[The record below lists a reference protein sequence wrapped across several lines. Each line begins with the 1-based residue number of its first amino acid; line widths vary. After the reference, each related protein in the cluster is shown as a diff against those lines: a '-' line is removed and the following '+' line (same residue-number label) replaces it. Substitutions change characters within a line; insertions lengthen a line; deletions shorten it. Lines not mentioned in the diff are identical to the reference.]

1 MTKKLICKTCE
12 NNWLEYGRQW
22 KRKNRRYYDYFCSF
36 CGSKK
41 TPIEVKV
48 DIEKEADES
57 FDDKILS
64 QTKKILDKNIKS
76 IPYKFQKTIDDNFY
90 VLSEDSLDDFVEY
103 TDKLTPNPYYKQYEN
118 ILLIGDTH
126 EPWCLDGY
134 LEFCLDIYNKYNC
147 DHVIFMGDCLDNN
160 FSSSY
165 AINPDGMCAG
175 DELSFAIK
183 KLKNWSKVFP
193 EADVCIG
200 NHEERIMKQCF
211 NNGLSKKWIRD
222 FKDVLGVN
230 WNFQTSFE
238 YNNCLFRHGVNTKA
252 APKSGCEM
260 MNVVQGHFHSEAYIH
275 WNIGKGKKVF
285 GMQVPCG
292 ISEDKYAFAYAKDF
306 AKPAIGVG
314 VLLEFGRLPI
324 IEMCDL

>member
-1 MTKKLICKTCE
+1 MTKKLICKTCGC
-12 NNWLEYGRQW
+12 NWEEYGRQW
-22 KRKNRRYYDYFCSF
+22 KRNNRKYYDYFCSY

-41 TPIEVKV
+41 KPREVEV
-48 DIEKEADES
+48 DIEKEANEFFCGYS
-57 FDDKILS
+57 YKKLPFDDIYAYTVS
-64 QTKKILDKNIKS
+64 QKDFCIKKRA
-76 IPYKFQKTIDDNFY
+76 
-90 VLSEDSLDDFVEY
+90 
-103 TDKLTPNPYYKQYEN
+103 YEN
-118 ILLIGDTH
+118 ILLVGDIH

-134 LEFCLDIYNKYNC
+134 LDFCTEIYHKYNC
-147 DHVIFMGDCLDNN
+147 NHVIFLGDCLDNN

-314 VLLEFGRLPI
+314 VLLEFGRLPV
-324 IEMCDL
+324 IEMMDL

>member
-1 MTKKLICKTCE
+1 MENKLTCKTCGC
-12 NNWLEYGRQW
+12 NWEEYGRQW
-22 KRKNRRYYDYFCSF
+22 KRNNRKYYDYFCSY

-41 TPIEVKV
+41 KPREVEV
-48 DIEKEADES
+48 DIEKEADE
-57 FDDKILS
+57 FFGGYTHKKMYKKPDDTYDYNVSPKDFPI
-64 QTKKILDKNIKS
+64 KKGDYENKNLLDELENGPWPK
-76 IPYKFQKTIDDNFY
+76 
-90 VLSEDSLDDFVEY
+90 Y
-103 TDKLTPNPYYKQYEN
+103 TYEN
-118 ILLIGDTH
+118 ILLVGDIH

-134 LEFCLDIYNKYNC
+134 LEFCSEIYYKYNC
-147 DHVIFMGDCLDNN
+147 DHVIFLGDCLDNN
-160 FSSSY
+160 YSSSY
-165 AINPDGMCAG
+165 ATNPDGMCAG
-175 DELSFAIK
+175 GELSFAIK

-260 MNVVQGHFHSEAYIH
+260 MNVVQGHFHTEAYIH

-306 AKPAIGVG
+306 AKPAIGCS
-314 VLLEFGRLPI
+314 VLLEFGALPV
-324 IEMCDL
+324 IEMYN